1 MKSNTISCFRNSE
14 IRRRYKIITKEGEI
28 LTDYVIYTT
37 GSSPKSLKMIENLGH
52 KIVSPV
58 PSLFTF
64 NIKNDVLNDL
74 MGTSFPHAE
83 VSIPKLKMEEFRTSH
98 YTLGTFLTCNS

>member
-1 MKSNTISCFRNSE
+1 
-14 IRRRYKIITKEGEI
+14 
-28 LTDYVIYTT
+28 
-37 GSSPKSLKMIENLGH
+37 MIENLGH

-74 MGTSFPHAE
+74 MGTSFPNAE
-83 VSIPKLKMEEFRTSH
+83 VSIPKLKMEESGPSH
-98 YTLGTFLTCNS
+98 YTLGTFWMQFLNFLLGKPENLQI